1 MSNGNDGE
9 RGKVGETGK
18 TGKMGI
24 VMGRAPPKTPP
35 SPFSPNED
43 MGRDGG
49 TFSNWGWGWGWGD
62 LYPSPFPKCSSLIVS
77 AYLLN

>member
-49 TFSNWGWGWGWGD
+49 RFSN
-62 LYPSPFPKCSSLIVS
+62 
-77 AYLLN
+77 